1 MGVGLVRTSSARKID
16 FGCVIFATTT
26 ERSNLEAM
34 CFTIAK
40 EKSHFARVRRKFD
53 AACSVTKVPS

>member
-1 MGVGLVRTSSARKID
+1 MGVDLVRTSSARKID

-26 ERSNLEAM
+26 ERPNLEAM

-53 AACSVTKVPS
+53 AARAA